1 MESDLVR
8 VKWKCL
14 LCKKVVSSRQSA
26 LKHMG
31 IYHPSEN
38 ISGNI
43 TKIQTNDGS
52 KRVISKKTS
61 NKRAVSFSSTLS
73 KMFDNDCWFES
84 IPEKN
89 SSRIDDG
96 QRSLGEC
103 TLEASEQR
111 TIPEE
116 EDSHNDFMDDNRNNR
131 QINKFQTPFIVHKES
146 QSIRDPEIVSSST
159 LSNDEQHIS
168 SSIQPV
174 PTAPKTRGHCDDPSC
189 LGCNTPACGSCYN
202 CINKRV
208 VK

>member
-8 VKWKCL
+8 WKWKCV

-52 KRVISKKTS
+52 KKVNSKKTS

-73 KMFDNDCWFES
+73 NMFDNNCWFES

-89 SSRIDDG
+89 SLRFDG
-96 QRSLGEC
+96 GQQSPGEYND
-103 TLEASEQR
+103 TLE
-111 TIPEE
+111 EE
-116 EDSHNDFMDDNRNNR
+116 
-131 QINKFQTPFIVHKES
+131 
-146 QSIRDPEIVSSST
+146 
-159 LSNDEQHIS
+159 
-168 SSIQPV
+168 
-174 PTAPKTRGHCDDPSC
+174 
-189 LGCNTPACGSCYN
+189 
-202 CINKRV
+202 KRV
-208 VK
+208 VKVEEKGRESVYRIRDPQNK

>member
-96 QRSLGEC
+96 QHSPGEC
-103 TLEASEQR
+103 NDTFKEASKKIR
-111 TIPEE
+111 TLPEE
-116 EDSHNDFMDDNRNNR
+116 EGSHNDSMDDNS
-131 QINKFQTPFIVHKES
+131 P
-146 QSIRDPEIVSSST
+146 
-159 LSNDEQHIS
+159 IS
-168 SSIQPV
+168 
-174 PTAPKTRGHCDDPSC
+174 A
-189 LGCNTPACGSCYN
+189 
-202 CINKRV
+202 
-208 VK
+208 